1 MHPRLI
7 RLKDISHIADTR
19 KLSFVWLKNN
29 YENSIMV
36 ACFRLA
42 IVKSVESLLVFS
54 FTLISWK
61 IGASFLRPDNCVF
74 MSAAIISAT
83 FPSNSCVM
91 AWVIFIYSFV
101 CLFVCSPDTGLLG
114 GVLVGIVTSRD
125 IDFLAEHE
133 YDLKL
138 DKVMTPRDQLIV
150 AQSGCSL
157 KEANQILQKSKKVS
171 VLLFAHW
178 GCASLET
185 VSIKFIDYPADE

>member
-83 FPSNSCVM
+83 FPSNSRVM
-91 AWVIFIYSFV
+91 AWVIQPFTLSFV
-101 CLFVCSPDTGLLG
+101 CLFVPQILVFLAVSWLELLHHVTLIFWLSMNMIWSSTKSWHHEISWLWPSPDAAWKRPIKSYRKAKRSVFYSLCIEVAHRLRLYLL
-114 GVLVGIVTSRD
+114 
-125 IDFLAEHE
+125 
-133 YDLKL
+133 
-138 DKVMTPRDQLIV
+138 
-150 AQSGCSL
+150 
-157 KEANQILQKSKKVS
+157 KSM
-171 VLLFAHW
+171 
-178 GCASLET
+178 C
-185 VSIKFIDYPADE
+185 I